1 MDDEPEPRLGLA
13 QITLTDKST
22 LDPAFQSLA
31 QPISDYSFANVFA
44 WTTALK
50 LYWCAYH
57 RHLCIFANGTG
68 DLTMLLPP
76 IPQPGASSTDL
87 RRCLGDAFDLMDA
100 YNDIHAD
107 RHESRIEYV
116 SDELLE
122 RINAVLGRRLRL
134 SAAPM
139 SGDYIYPVGNM
150 IDLPGG
156 ALKSKRHA
164 RTKFMRDY
172 PGHRAEV
179 MQPHHVNECLAL
191 LHQWR
196 RHADESHAGQVTDDG
211 HARNTAELRRRDTA
225 ACTVALTNHAQLG
238 MKGLVLYVDQTLV
251 GFTLG
256 ESLSP
261 VQASILFEK
270 TDPSFHG
277 APQFIF
283 SEFCRLCWSDKPEIN
298 VGDDWGIPTLRFT
311 KQSYRPTRH
320 LSKYVIHRPL
330 KATRFIHRNESPLFE
345 QPTMSPDTTDTPDT
359 PDSTH
364 SLHPAHVELHR
375 SPLTGSAGLD
385 RPADQ
390 LVVRKALP
398 DDIPGL
404 LLIEHSCFQPED
416 AFTMRQIRGLID
428 NPNTLCRV
436 ADGIGPEG
444 TDLTIAGWCVSLIR
458 QHRGHRSGRIYTL
471 AIDPTCQGKGVGR
484 LLLNSALKEL
494 RDRGVRHVY
503 LEVRADNDRAIAL
516 YEKAGFE
523 CVRLLPDYYDEGKHG
538 VSMKLT
544 MAVEAKV

>member
-1 MDDEPEPRLGLA
+1 MDDDPDGRLGLA
-13 QITLTDKST
+13 TITLTDKSIF
-22 LDPAFQSLA
+22 DPAFQSLA

-50 LYWCAYH
+50 LYWVSYH

-76 IPQPGASSTDL
+76 MPQRGATPADL

-100 YNDIHAD
+100 YNDVHAE

-116 SDELLE
+116 SDEMLE
-122 RINAVLGRRLRL
+122 RINAVLDRRLRL

-156 ALKSKRHA
+156 SLKSKRHA

-172 PGHRAEV
+172 PGHRAEP
-179 MQPHHVNECLAL
+179 MQPHHVERCLGL
-191 LHQWR
+191 LEQWR
-196 RHADESHAGQVTDDG
+196 RHGDEVHAGQTTEDG
-211 HARNTAELRRRDTA
+211 HAVATAELRRRDTY
-225 ACTVALTNHAQLG
+225 ACSVALTHHAALG
-238 MKGLVLYVDQTLV
+238 MKGMVLYVDDQLI

-261 VQASILFEK
+261 AQASILFEK
-270 TDPSFHG
+270 TDPAYHG
-277 APQFIF
+277 APQYIF
-283 SEFCRLCWSDKPEIN
+283 SEFCRQWADKPEIN

-330 KATRFIHRNESPLFE
+330 KATRFIHRNDMPLFE
-345 QPTMSPDTTDTPDT
+345 ARPVPIPHESKP
-359 PDSTH
+359 
-364 SLHPAHVELHR
+364 HR

-390 LVVRKALP
+390 LIVRPATA

-404 LLIEHSCFQPED
+404 LLIEHSCFQPEE
-416 AFTMRQIRGLID
+416 AFTIRQIRGLIG
-428 NPNTLCRV
+428 NPNVLSRV
-436 ADGIGPEG
+436 ADGLGPEG
-444 TDLTIAGWCVSLIR
+444 TDLTIAGWIVALVR
-458 QHRGHRSGRIYTL
+458 QHRGHRSGRIYTI
-471 AIDPTCQGKGVGR
+471 AIDPTCQGKGVGK
-484 LLLNSALKEL
+484 LLLTRTINELKEK
-494 RDRGVRHVY
+494 GVRHVY
-503 LEVRADNDRAIAL
+503 LEVRADNEKAIAL
-516 YEKAGFE
+516 YEKMGFE
-523 CVRLLPDYYDEGKHG
+523 CVRFLHDYYEEGRHG
-538 VSMKLT
+538 ISMKLT
-544 MAVEAKV
+544 IGVESTVRV